1 MGLRGVWVVAARC
14 CAGTSER
21 SSLHVQAQTCALR
34 QGAVFIQD
42 PFEGGPQRSA
52 HQPYRDGIE
61 LEIRN
66 SAGSVEDL
74 DLVRDA
80 GAGGTG
86 LSASVKG
93 NMTTLAH
100 PHPVNRGV

>member
-1 MGLRGVWVVAARC
+1 VAEVVGLELRNVAANY
-14 CAGTSER
+14 
-21 SSLHVQAQTCALR
+21 
-34 QGAVFIQD
+34 
-42 PFEGGPQRSA
+42 PFGSPQRRA

-86 LSASVKG
+86 LSASVKV